1 MTARAEK
8 GRRGYKGSALVWGG
22 AAALLAL
29 PLVAMR
35 FTREVA
41 WTASDFAVMGAML
54 FAACGAWELATR
66 ASGSLAY
73 RAGAGIATI
82 SAGVRRIHD
91 HDKTGWL
98 LLLSFV
104 PLFGW
109 IFLLIMT
116 LTPGTRGENSYG
128 YDPREGDAPSADE
141 MAAIFS

>member
-1 MTARAEK
+1 MHWVVRPWRQMFDFSGRAT
-8 GRRGYKGSALVWGG
+8 RREYWLLQAQVLLAYFVLLLGGGLLGSAGADPLGFLFIGIMLLFVLV
-22 AAALLAL
+22 
-29 PLVAMR
+29 
-35 FTREVA
+35 
-41 WTASDFAVMGAML
+41 
-54 FAACGAWELATR
+54 
-66 ASGSLAY
+66 
-73 RAGAGIATI
+73 AGIATV

-116 LTPGTRGENSYG
+116 LTPGTKGENSYG